1 MPAHDEPN
9 LEDKL
14 KAVGLWL
21 GEAGVDSQEESRE
34 LAKESKLGWMAKLGK
49 RRRRELIDFCTL
61 MSFQARVGI
70 PLVQALEVAGL
81 ECELHGFRGVILGVR
96 RHLESGLHFWEA
108 LEKYPTYFSLQF
120 IAVVRASEQSSKLP
134 EAFNDLKKYLEW
146 VDQIIAEVRQ
156 ASLYP
161 AIVLGVVCGF
171 VLFLFTY
178 IIPKFV
184 ALLEVT
190 HVPLPMITV
199 IVFGASDILK
209 STWWIWVPAM
219 IVLALSLAVGRRV
232 SRTFALILDRIKLS
246 LPVFGELNLMLSVSR
261 FAPHLAILYRSGIPI
276 LQSLHLCQN
285 LVGNAVVQDAAA
297 RVEERV
303 KAGDTISE
311 AIRQEPVFPAMLL
324 RMVIM
329 GENTGNLDAALENV
343 SDYYNQVIPRRVK
356 RVITIMEPMMIIF
369 LIFIVGAVALS
380 IFLPILSLMS
390 AIK

>member
-1 MPAHDEPN
+1 MISDPN
-9 LEDKL
+9 YL
-14 KAVGLWL
+14 
-21 GEAGVDSQEESRE
+21 RHH
-34 LAKESKLGWMAKLGK
+34 
-49 RRRRELIDFCTL
+49 
-61 MSFQARVGI
+61 
-70 PLVQALEVAGL
+70 VQN
-81 ECELHGFRGVILGVR
+81 
-96 RHLESGLHFWEA
+96 
-108 LEKYPTYFSLQF
+108 
-120 IAVVRASEQSSKLP
+120 KLP
-134 EAFNDLKKYLEW
+134 NCSCRCCS
-146 VDQIIAEVRQ
+146 I
-156 ASLYP
+156 
-161 AIVLGVVCGF
+161 
-171 VLFLFTY
+171 FT
-178 IIPKFV
+178 
-184 ALLEVT
+184 
-190 HVPLPMITV
+190 
-199 IVFGASDILK
+199 
-209 STWWIWVPAM
+209 
-219 IVLALSLAVGRRV
+219 
-232 SRTFALILDRIKLS
+232 
-246 LPVFGELNLMLSVSR
+246 NCSR
-261 FAPHLAILYRSGIPI
+261 FAHNLAILYRSGIPI